1 MGGVFLNK
9 NIFRDSLTFLT
20 TCPIESD
27 RTGTYIVLAGT
38 SIVTRTRYN
47 VHVKAHPPQS
57 HSHCWTLIV
66 FECILGVN
74 DYL

>member
-20 TCPIESD
+20 TCPIKSD

-47 VHVKAHPPQS
+47 VYVKAHPPQS

-66 FECILGVN
+66 LNICV
-74 DYL
+74 